1 MTLKKALAAAV
12 LYAAGATIAN
22 PVLAAE
28 PDIAALIEMRQGD
41 MKKLAFT
48 ETPADAVETGF
59 VDAADAPF
67 SFSDFQG
74 KYLLVNFWATWCAP
88 CRHEMPTLDALQ
100 KTYGGD
106 DFQVV
111 AIATGHNPLPAIEAF
126 FEKAEVENI
135 AIYRD
140 PKQKLAREMSVLG
153 LPMTMILNPQGQEI
167 ARLRGD
173 ADWFGEDAQAIIRT
187 LIESKKQ
194 GS

>member
-12 LYAAGATIAN
+12 LYAASATIAN
-22 PVLAAE
+22 PVLANE

-48 ETPADAVETGF
+48 TTPADAVQTGF
-59 VDAADAPF
+59 MDRDENPV
-67 SFSDFQG
+67 SFEDFGG

-100 KTYGGD
+100 NAFGGE
-106 DFQVV
+106 DFQVI
-111 AIATGHNPLPAIEAF
+111 AIATGHNPLPAIESF
-126 FEKAEVENI
+126 FTKAEVKNI
-135 AIYRD
+135 TIYRD

-173 ADWFGEDAQAIIRT
+173 ADWFSEDAQAVIRA
-187 LIESKKQ
+187 LIEVKKQ

>member
-12 LYAAGATIAN
+12 LYAAAATIAN

-48 ETPADAVETGF
+48 ESPADAVQTGF
-59 VDAADAPF
+59 IDRDENPVSFADF
-67 SFSDFQG
+67 SG

-100 KTYGGD
+100 KAFGGD

-111 AIATGHNPLPAIEAF
+111 AIATGHNPLPAIESF
-126 FEKAEVENI
+126 FTEAEVKDI
-135 AIYRD
+135 TIYRD

-173 ADWFGEDAQAIIRT
+173 ADWFSEDAQAIIRS

-194 GS
+194 GA